1 MAKLNLSTRFTLIL
15 TLVFLIGITTGGF
28 AHWRALQGRA
38 QDEITA
44 QGLLLIESMNAV
56 RGYTST
62 HVRPLLADDLYTN
75 AEFIPETVPAFSA
88 RAVFENFRGQVD
100 FETYLYKEASL
111 NPTNPQDLADDF
123 EAEILQGFYAGTQQG
138 ELTGYRTLSGSRVF
152 YIARP
157 LAIGSESCLECHSA
171 PDAAPASL
179 ITTYGD
185 QGGFGWELGEVV
197 ALQTIYVPAE
207 EVFDAAL
214 RTFTLVMS
222 VFVITFAILVW
233 IINTLLNRYVIQPV
247 NVLGALAQKISADE
261 DITGDLRSTNLQT
274 VTARSDELGNLAQV
288 FQKMATEVYTRTDQL
303 KQQLKKLTIEIDEIR
318 RKEQVSEVVESEFFS
333 DLQERAKAIRQRRQ
347 EREEKEE

>member
-1 MAKLNLSTRFTLIL
+1 MTKLNLSARFTLIL
-15 TLVFLIGITTGGF
+15 TLVFLIGITAGGA

-38 QDEITA
+38 QDEIAA
-44 QGLLLIESMNAV
+44 QGLLLIETMNAV

-88 RAVFENFRGQVD
+88 LAVFENFRGQVD

-111 NPTNPQDLADDF
+111 NPTNPQNLADDF
-123 EAEILQGFYAGTQQG
+123 EAEILQGFYTGTQQG
-138 ELTGYRTLSGSRVF
+138 ELTGYRTLSDSRVF

-157 LAIGSESCLECHSA
+157 LAIGSESCLECHST
-171 PDAAPASL
+171 PEVAPASL

-185 QGGFGWELGEVV
+185 QGGFGWQLGEVV

-207 EVFDAAL
+207 EVFDAAF
-214 RTFTLVMS
+214 RTFSLVMS
-222 VFVITFAILVW
+222 VFVITFAIVVA

-247 NVLGALAQKISADE
+247 NVLGALAQRISADE
-261 DITGDLRSTNLQT
+261 DITGELQSTNLQT
-274 VTARSDELGNLAQV
+274 VTTRSDELGNLALV
-288 FQKMATEVYTRTDQL
+288 FQKMATEVYARTDKL

-318 RKEQVSEVVESEFFS
+318 RKEQVSEVVETEFFT

-347 EREEKEE
+347 EREEKDE